1 MQSQPGCSEPSGLF
15 WLLHMCCVISP
26 ETMWMRARGLD
37 EGWKQRLGSCGSEWK
52 GRPKSRS
59 IQTRFTTVCLASE
72 TLSCLKGEKLGK
84 GPRSHR
90 GQPAVRGSASIDGE
104 IHLRRVGV
112 FEGRDDGCPKN
123 HEPGRDRRRRVYF
136 VDQWLIKHRVG
147 ASS

>member
-1 MQSQPGCSEPSGLF
+1 M
-15 WLLHMCCVISP
+15 H
-26 ETMWMRARGLD
+26 ARGWD
-37 EGWKQRLGSCGSEWK
+37 EGPKQRSGSCGSERR
-52 GRPKSRS
+52 GRSKNRS
-59 IQTRFTTVCLASE
+59 IQTRFTTVCLASG
-72 TLSCLKGEKLGK
+72 TLTDLKGERLGK
-84 GPRSHR
+84 GPRSHQ

-123 HEPGRDRRRRVYF
+123 HGPGRVRRRRVYF